1 MKIYADSSFLVSLY
15 IPDANSAAALRTMQA
30 SSGDRLVSV
39 LCELEVVNAFG
50 LRVFR
55 KQATPAE
62 ANSALSNFE
71 RDLREGLF
79 LLRGLPE
86 PIFERA
92 RQLSQQTTA
101 KLGTGT
107 ADLLHVAAALE
118 LGADFL
124 PSFDQQQRKL
134 AHAVRLKLN

>member
-1 MKIYADSSFLVSLY
+1 LKIHADPSFLVSLY
-15 IPDANSAAALRTMQA
+15 IPDANSAAAIRTMQA

-86 PIFERA
+86 RIFERA
-92 RQLSQQTTA
+92 RQLSQQTTT
-101 KLGTGT
+101 KLGTRT

-124 PSFDQQQRKL
+124 YSFDQQRRKF
-134 AHAVRLKLN
+134 AHAVRFKLN

>member
-1 MKIYADSSFLVSLY
+1 MKIYADPSFLVSLY

-86 PIFERA
+86 RIFERA
-92 RQLSQQTTA
+92 RQLSQETTA
-101 KLGTGT
+101 KLGTRT

-124 PSFDQQQRKL
+124 YSFDQQQMKL

>member
-1 MKIYADSSFLVSLY
+1 MKIYADPSFLVSLY

-71 RDLREGLF
+71 RDLREGPF

-86 PIFERA
+86 RIFEQA
-92 RQLSQQTTA
+92 RQLSQQATA
-101 KLGTGT
+101 KLGTRT

-124 PSFDQQQRKL
+124 YSFDQQQRKF